1 MWQVICVY
9 LRALLETFFQFVEHR
24 VITFKEWIKNYNND
38 ALTNPKTFMASSQ
51 KLYIYVNIIDANKR
65 DEIYKLFSVLVVL
78 LISVTT
84 SFFHF
89 VCRRLSCLLLP
100 RGAIEYNISCP
111 HWANTNSLPPQAM
124 IDRKWS
130 FSWLIRCSVS
140 D

>member
-1 MWQVICVY
+1 MCVC

-78 LISVTT
+78 LISV
-84 SFFHF
+84 FKD
-89 VCRRLSCLLLP
+89 
-100 RGAIEYNISCP
+100 
-111 HWANTNSLPPQAM
+111 NS
-124 IDRKWS
+124 
-130 FSWLIRCSVS
+130 
-140 D
+140 